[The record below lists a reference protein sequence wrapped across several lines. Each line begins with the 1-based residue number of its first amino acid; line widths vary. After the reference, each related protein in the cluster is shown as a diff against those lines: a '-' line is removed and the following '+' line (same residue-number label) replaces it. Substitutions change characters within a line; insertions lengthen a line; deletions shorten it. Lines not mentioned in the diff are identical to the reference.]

1 MILLNTI
8 HENELLRILNLIN
21 ENEMSRMGKL
31 FNTDLNNYFYDTGTG
46 KVIILD
52 DEAFYIMNLWFTL
65 ERTDLND
72 FLNTKYL
79 KHESLLELLDICLS
93 EHLLSAIKP
102 KTFYSPYYEKDIE
115 KIVNT
120 KLEQLILEV
129 TGKCNLRC
137 GYCIYNEE
145 YDKNRNFNS
154 EDMTEE
160 VAIKAVDYFYEH
172 STKNMAITFYGG
184 EPLLRFELLKA
195 TIDYSLKKN
204 QEFQKELTFGF
215 TTNLTLVTKEIS
227 EYLATVPGLNILCS
241 MDGPEIIHNAYR
253 KYANGEGSFKAAM
266 NGLKLLCEA
275 FKKNKQS
282 NSNYPIAINV
292 VAAPPYTYDKFDQ
305 INDFFSNLDFLPKD
319 VNIKISYAI
328 DDSVDDKEYLTKFFH
343 NPKYRSSNYEDVSP
357 LWKWQT
363 MKIKEQ
369 KKVNDNS
376 IVGNGFGRLF
386 KLLSNRHISD
396 EPNDIY
402 HFNACCIPGV
412 RRLYVNT
419 KGEFLPC
426 ERIGTCPDIGN
437 IDNGISIEK
446 IKKYYIDDYA
456 DKSITGCSNC
466 WSIRLCGLCYAGR
479 YDKTGL
485 KYSKCECE
493 SMRRLT
499 ERYLS
504 FYHEL
509 LETDKDILNV
519 INEIEIG

>member
-1 MILLNTI
+1 MKFLNTVQ
-8 HENELLRILNLIN
+8 ENELLRILNLIN
-21 ENEMSRMGKL
+21 ENEIFRIGKL

-52 DEAFYIMNLWFTL
+52 DEAFYIMNLWFSL
-65 ERTDLND
+65 EKTNLDD
-72 FLNTKYL
+72 FLNTEYL
-79 KHESLLELLDICLS
+79 KNESLVELLDVCLS

-102 KTFYSPYYEKDIE
+102 KAFYSPYYEKDKQIE
-115 KIVNT
+115 KIVNND
-120 KLEQLILEV
+120 LNQLILEL

-137 GYCIYNEE
+137 GYCIYNED

-160 VAIKAVDYFYEH
+160 IAIKAIDYFYDH
-172 STKNMAITFYGG
+172 SKKDMAVTFYGG

-195 TIDYSLKKN
+195 AIDYSLKKN
-204 QEFQKELTFGF
+204 QQFQKKLTFGF
-215 TTNLTLVTKEIS
+215 TTNLTLVTEKIA
-227 EYLATVPGLNILCS
+227 EYLASVPGLTIMCS
-241 MDGPEIIHNAYR
+241 IDGPEKIHNAYR
-253 KYANGEGSFKAAM
+253 KHANGEGSFKSAID
-266 NGLKLLCEA
+266 GLKLLCKA
-275 FKKNKQS
+275 FEKKKQS
-282 NSNYPIAINV
+282 AEPISINV
-292 VAAPPYTYDKFDQ
+292 VVAPPYTYDKFDE
-305 INDFFSNLDFLPKD
+305 INEFFSNLDFLSKN
-319 VNIKISYAI
+319 VNINISYAI
-328 DDSVDDKEYLTKFFH
+328 DESVDEKEHLTKYIH
-343 NPKYRSSNYEDVSP
+343 NPKYRSSNYEDISP

-369 KKVNDNS
+369 KKVVENS

-386 KLLSNRHISD
+386 RLLTDRYISD
-396 EPNDIY
+396 KPDDIY
-402 HFNACCIPGV
+402 YFNACCIPGV

-437 IDNGISIEK
+437 IDTGISIEK

-456 DKSITGCSNC
+456 DKSIRGCSNC
-466 WSIRLCGLCYAGR
+466 WSVRLCELCYAGR

-485 KYSKCECE
+485 IYSKSECE

-499 ERYLS
+499 ERNLS
-504 FYHEL
+504 FYHEV
-509 LETDKDILNV
+509 LETDKDILNI